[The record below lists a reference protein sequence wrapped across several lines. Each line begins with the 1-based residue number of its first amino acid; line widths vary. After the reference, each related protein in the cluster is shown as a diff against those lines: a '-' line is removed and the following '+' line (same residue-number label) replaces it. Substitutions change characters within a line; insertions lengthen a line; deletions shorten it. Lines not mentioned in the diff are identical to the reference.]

1 MYETLLVSIR
11 NSLLKIFIAY
21 VVAVPRWRQWT
32 TLPNPPLP
40 ITVRSS
46 KSDRPS
52 FGGGGVG
59 VGAEAVD
66 VWLVDDGNGDVC
78 VCSLLVVTL
87 LTVSSLLLGLL
98 LVEVEDVPV
107 TLELAEQPAVKL
119 SKIVSDMFTKVISEI
134 ICKHRCAAT
143 AVASCKMQDALFFNG
158 LRSI

>member
-1 MYETLLVSIR
+1 
-11 NSLLKIFIAY
+11 
-21 VVAVPRWRQWT
+21 
-32 TLPNPPLP
+32 LP

-119 SKIVSDMFTKVISEI
+119 SKIVSDMFTKVIR
-134 ICKHRCAAT
+134 KLFVNT
-143 AVASCKMQDALFFNG
+143 DVLQQLLQVARCKMPCFSMASDRVQNKKSKPMDKYVHSKY
-158 LRSI
+158 RM